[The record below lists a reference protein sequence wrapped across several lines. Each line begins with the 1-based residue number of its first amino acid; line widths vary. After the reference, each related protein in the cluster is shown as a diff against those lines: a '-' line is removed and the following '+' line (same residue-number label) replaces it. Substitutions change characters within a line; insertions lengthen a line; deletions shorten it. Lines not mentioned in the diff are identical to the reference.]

1 MDLLVLPLAATA
13 VAPPLALL
21 ARGVLLGLGA
31 AVPIGP
37 VNVEIARRTL
47 RGGFP
52 GGFALGCGAVT
63 VDILYAAL
71 SSLSFTRLLPAPA
84 VARVVGAA
92 GVVLL
97 LYLAVLCFRAAARAW
112 RTDPI
117 AAAAA
122 TPADGPPDRP
132 GAVLEYEPAPRAD
145 APTPRPSAHSAY

>member
-1 MDLLVLPLAATA
+1 MNDFVLGHLP
-13 VAPPLALL
+13 APPLSLL

-47 RGGFP
+47 RIGFLA
-52 GGFALGCGAVT
+52 GFALGCGAVT

-71 SSLSFTRLLPAPA
+71 SSLSFTQLLTAPA

-97 LYLAVLCFRAAARAW
+97 VYLAFLCFRAAARAW

-117 AAAAA
+117 AAAA
-122 TPADGPPDRP
+122 
-132 GAVLEYEPAPRAD
+132 
-145 APTPRPSAHSAY
+145 